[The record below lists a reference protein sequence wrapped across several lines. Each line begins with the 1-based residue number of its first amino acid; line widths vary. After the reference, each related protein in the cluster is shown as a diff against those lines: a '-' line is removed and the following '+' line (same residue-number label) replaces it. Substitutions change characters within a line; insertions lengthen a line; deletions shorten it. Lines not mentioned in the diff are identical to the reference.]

1 MPDMRSIPFASV
13 AVLTLVLG
21 QTALMNAA
29 LATEPQAAG
38 APAAA
43 PTATASPAQGAVA
56 AQPPTAVAPD
66 ETEESQASALAE
78 RQQRYAAL
86 RAEAAE
92 LGVAL
97 PEAPPW
103 ETGRFGRPDLSA
115 RMRGLSPEE
124 RQAAREARWQQM
136 RAEAAERGI
145 EMPETPPWVEA
156 EKRRQEMQERFTQY
170 RRTIE
175 QMSDEQREA
184 ARAFFGAPSGMP
196 YPYPSFPPSDAYQ
209 PWHPPCHHEPRGM
222 AYPPMMPGYPAPNG
236 GQYPPAPSESR
247 P

>member
-21 QTALMNAA
+21 QAALMNAA
-29 LATEPQAAG
+29 LAAEPQAAG

-43 PTATASPAQGAVA
+43 PTAAVT
-56 AQPPTAVAPD
+56 AQPPAAATPD
-66 ETEESQASALAE
+66 RAGESQASALAE
-78 RQQRYAAL
+78 RRQRYDAL
-86 RAEAAE
+86 RASAAE
-92 LGVAL
+92 IGVAL
-97 PEAPPW
+97 PENPPW
-103 ETGRFGRPDLSA
+103 ETGRFGRSDLSE

-124 RQAAREARWQQM
+124 RQAMRETRWQQM

-170 RRTIE
+170 RKTIE

-196 YPYPSFPPSDAYQ
+196 YPYPSFPPSDAY
-209 PWHPPCHHEPRGM
+209 PSWHPPCHHEPRGM

-236 GQYPPAPSESR
+236 GQYPLAPSESR